1 MASGNTVV
9 SFTLRA
15 IDRASSAIRRIG
27 SAVAGVAKGLLSQG
41 ANIQG
46 WVSLFQGAAGRIQG
60 VFAGLWGAIRESFKF
75 ETLTGQF
82 RTLLGSTEAAEE
94 RMAML
99 ARVAEETPFDLEGV
113 VKANRTLSVM
123 SGDALGTREALLLVG
138 DTAAA
143 TGGQVEELAFWVGRA
158 YAMIKGGQ
166 PFGEAAMRLSE
177 LGAITPE
184 VRQKMEA
191 LQAAGAGSAEV
202 WQVLQEHLQT
212 FSGAMAH
219 LAQTGDGLTA
229 TLGDTWSASVRQFG
243 DAFQGAAKDGIE
255 FLIKLL
261 QKLQADGTIQRWA
274 EAAVKALT
282 PVKNLI
288 QAVLGGDGET
298 RGEALKAAWDY
309 LKRVFDYGAGV
320 MKAAG
325 MEMARSILGVAPALV
340 NFVGKY
346 TGAQWITSK
355 ITGVSM
361 EDIQEDTRRMF
372 TEMLGE
378 GSFAEDMEAA
388 GKAFAEAS
396 EAFAQTITTLSERA
410 KARAEEAAAPAQ
422 APLPD
427 DGGLTKATEDLKAAD
442 TRRGPSYGVLK
453 AQAEGEL
460 AKARA
465 ENVRAIKDILARRK
479 QIAQEEADEEKEEAR
494 KREVADKEAAEDE
507 AEAKAEAS
515 QAAVEAARARSEAAR
530 AELEEWRRRARDP
543 DYDKSIRDEE
553 KKRARENRRMR
564 ARVARLAKRF
574 ATRQDPNAFFRSNFD
589 VGKLSRRDFTLW
601 RAVQAELQA
610 KQAAEAERK
619 ANEAAQKAVEELR
632 QIRADLKRLLTQ
644 A

>member
-282 PVKNLI
+282 PVKNLV

-309 LKRVFDYGAGV
+309 VKSVANYVKTVVVAAFDYAGTKMRAAALGAAAEIAGAFGFDSSAAV
-320 MKAAG
+320 YRKRAEATNDLARLTFQRTLLEAGQEVKAAG
-325 MEMARSILGVAPALV
+325 QRLSQV
-340 NFVGKY
+340 
-346 TGAQWITSK
+346 TS
-355 ITGVSM
+355 
-361 EDIQEDTRRMF
+361 
-372 TEMLGE
+372 
-378 GSFAEDMEAA
+378 AA
-388 GKAFAEAS
+388 A
-396 EAFAQTITTLSERA
+396 ERA
-410 KARAEEAAAPAQ
+410 KARVSAAAETAS
-422 APLPD
+422 APLPE
-427 DGGLTKATEDLKAAD
+427 DGGLAKATEDLKASD
-442 TRRGPSYGVLK
+442 
-453 AQAEGEL
+453 
-460 AKARA
+460 
-465 ENVRAIKDILARRK
+465 ARRK
-479 QIAQEEADEEKEEAR
+479 EAAETEADETEEEAARKRKEAAQAAIRLAEEEKRKAEAKLAEAR
-494 KREVADKEAAEDE
+494 KRATDSDYERETR
-507 AEAKAEAS
+507 
-515 QAAVEAARARSEAAR
+515 QR
-530 AELEEWRRRARDP
+530 EERERKRQEREERRLRRRG
-543 DYDKSIRDEE
+543 E
-553 KKRARENRRMR
+553 
-564 ARVARLAKRF
+564 RLLRQF
-574 ATRQDPNAFFRSNFD
+574 ATVGDPNALLREDFD
-589 VGKLSRRDFTLW
+589 VKRLGHGQRRVREWLMAQQSAKEVTL
-601 RAVQAELQA
+601 RADGMITLL
-610 KQAAEAERK
+610 KQNTENLK
-619 ANEAAQKAVEELR
+619 Y
-632 QIRADLKRLLTQ
+632 IRDDLKRLLTQ

>member
-60 VFAGLWGAIRESFKF
+60 VFSALWGTIRESFKF

-113 VKANRTLSVM
+113 AKANRTLSVM

-191 LQAAGAGSAEV
+191 LQAAGAGSLEV
-202 WQVLQEHLQT
+202 WQVLQEHLET

-219 LAQTGDGLTA
+219 LSQTGDGLTA

-243 DAFQGAAKDGIE
+243 DAFQSAAKDGIE
-255 FLIKLL
+255 FLINLL
-261 QKLQADGTIQRWA
+261 KKLQADGTIQKWA
-274 EAAVKALT
+274 EAAVQALT

-288 QAVLGGDGET
+288 QAVLGGDEET
-298 RGEALKAAWDY
+298 RGSALKAAWDY
-309 LKRVFDYGAGV
+309 LKSVFEYGANV
-320 MKAAG
+320 IRAAG
-325 MEMARSILGVAPALV
+325 AEVARCVLSTIPAIINVIGDVLGGTWL
-340 NFVGKY
+340 
-346 TGAQWITSK
+346 TSK

-361 EDIQEDTRRMF
+361 EDVRKDTIAAF
-372 TEMLGE
+372 TDQIGG
-378 GSFAEDMEAA
+378 GSFAEDLEAA
-388 GKAFAEAS
+388 GKGLKEASKAFAASMKKLAKKAEDNVEAATQES
-396 EAFAQTITTLSERA
+396 TATPSGNGWEKVEEDLGGNGQNNEQRAKKVQADIAKLLKEVEKRNRELAAQEAHWFERVKDSDKEERFKARREARENDKVFGDRARNLRRFERLRRRFATIRDPNAIFGKAFEEKGAGWKRLTHSERA
-410 KARAEEAAAPAQ
+410 LLEWMRAQQRVQAFAKKAP
-422 APLPD
+422 
-427 DGGLTKATEDLKAAD
+427 TTEDLLTD
-442 TRRGPSYGVLK
+442 NLEVL
-453 AQAEGEL
+453 EG
-460 AKARA
+460 
-465 ENVRAIKDILARRK
+465 
-479 QIAQEEADEEKEEAR
+479 
-494 KREVADKEAAEDE
+494 
-507 AEAKAEAS
+507 
-515 QAAVEAARARSEAAR
+515 
-530 AELEEWRRRARDP
+530 
-543 DYDKSIRDEE
+543 IRD
-553 KKRARENRRMR
+553 
-564 ARVARLAKRF
+564 
-574 ATRQDPNAFFRSNFD
+574 
-589 VGKLSRRDFTLW
+589 
-601 RAVQAELQA
+601 
-610 KQAAEAERK
+610 
-619 ANEAAQKAVEELR
+619 
-632 QIRADLKRLLTQ
+632 DLKRLLTQ

>member
-202 WQVLQEHLQT
+202 WQVLQEHLET

-309 LKRVFDYGAGV
+309 VKSVANYVKTVVVAAFDYAGTKMRAAALGAAAEIAGAFGFDSSAAV
-320 MKAAG
+320 YRKRAEATNDLARLTFQRTLLEAGQEVKAAG
-325 MEMARSILGVAPALV
+325 QRLSQV
-340 NFVGKY
+340 
-346 TGAQWITSK
+346 TS
-355 ITGVSM
+355 
-361 EDIQEDTRRMF
+361 
-372 TEMLGE
+372 
-378 GSFAEDMEAA
+378 AA
-388 GKAFAEAS
+388 A
-396 EAFAQTITTLSERA
+396 ERA
-410 KARAEEAAAPAQ
+410 KARVSAAAETAS
-422 APLPD
+422 APLPE
-427 DGGLTKATEDLKAAD
+427 DGGLAKATEDLKASD
-442 TRRGPSYGVLK
+442 
-453 AQAEGEL
+453 
-460 AKARA
+460 
-465 ENVRAIKDILARRK
+465 ARRK
-479 QIAQEEADEEKEEAR
+479 EAAETEADETEEEAARKRKEAAQAAIRLAEEEKRKAEAKLAEAR
-494 KREVADKEAAEDE
+494 KRATDSDYERETR
-507 AEAKAEAS
+507 
-515 QAAVEAARARSEAAR
+515 QR
-530 AELEEWRRRARDP
+530 EERERKRQEREERRLRRRG
-543 DYDKSIRDEE
+543 E
-553 KKRARENRRMR
+553 
-564 ARVARLAKRF
+564 RLLRQF
-574 ATRQDPNAFFRSNFD
+574 ATVGDPNALLREDFD
-589 VGKLSRRDFTLW
+589 VKRLGHGQRRVREWLMAQQSAKEVTHRADGIITL
-601 RAVQAELQA
+601 L
-610 KQAAEAERK
+610 KQNTENLK
-619 ANEAAQKAVEELR
+619 Y
-632 QIRADLKRLLTQ
+632 IHDDLKRLLTQ

>member
-1 MASGNTVV
+1 M
-9 SFTLRA
+9 
-15 IDRASSAIRRIG
+15 
-27 SAVAGVAKGLLSQG
+27 GVALP
-41 ANIQG
+41 
-46 WVSLFQGAAGRIQG
+46 GAAGRIQG
-60 VFAGLWGAIRESFKF
+60 VFSGLWGAIRESFKF

-202 WQVLQEHLQT
+202 WQVLQGHLET

-219 LAQTGDGLTA
+219 LSQTGDGLTA

-243 DAFQGAAKDGIE
+243 DAFQGAAKDSIA

-309 LKRVFDYGAGV
+309 VKSVANYVKTVVVAAFDYAGTKMRAAALGAAAEIAGAFGFDSSAAV
-320 MKAAG
+320 YRKRAEATNDLARLTFQRTLLEAGQEVKAAG
-325 MEMARSILGVAPALV
+325 QRLSQV
-340 NFVGKY
+340 
-346 TGAQWITSK
+346 TS
-355 ITGVSM
+355 
-361 EDIQEDTRRMF
+361 
-372 TEMLGE
+372 
-378 GSFAEDMEAA
+378 AA
-388 GKAFAEAS
+388 A
-396 EAFAQTITTLSERA
+396 ERA
-410 KARAEEAAAPAQ
+410 KARVSAAAETAA

-427 DGGLTKATEDLKAAD
+427 DGGLEKATEDLKASD
-442 TRRGPSYGVLK
+442 
-453 AQAEGEL
+453 
-460 AKARA
+460 
-465 ENVRAIKDILARRK
+465 ARRK
-479 QIAQEEADEEKEEAR
+479 EAAQTEADETEEEAARKRKEAAQAAIRLAEEEKRKAEAKLAEAR
-494 KREVADKEAAEDE
+494 KRATDSDYERETR
-507 AEAKAEAS
+507 
-515 QAAVEAARARSEAAR
+515 QR
-530 AELEEWRRRARDP
+530 EERERKRQEREERRLRRRG
-543 DYDKSIRDEE
+543 E
-553 KKRARENRRMR
+553 
-564 ARVARLAKRF
+564 RLLRQF
-574 ATRQDPNAFFRSNFD
+574 ATVGDPNALLREDFD
-589 VGKLSRRDFTLW
+589 VKRLGHGQRRVREWLMAQQSAKEVTL
-601 RAVQAELQA
+601 RADGMITLL
-610 KQAAEAERK
+610 KQNTENLK
-619 ANEAAQKAVEELR
+619 Y
-632 QIRADLKRLLTQ
+632 IRDDLKRLLTQ

>member
-113 VKANRTLSVM
+113 AKANRTLSVM

-184 VRQKMEA
+184 VRRKMEA
-191 LQAAGAGSAEV
+191 LQAAGAGSLEV
-202 WQVLQEHLQT
+202 WQVLQEHLET

-219 LAQTGDGLTA
+219 LSQTGDGLTA

-243 DAFQGAAKDGIE
+243 DAFQGAAKDSIA

-309 LKRVFDYGAGV
+309 VKSVANYVKTVVVAAFDYAGTKMRAAALGAAAEIAGAFGFDSSAAV
-320 MKAAG
+320 YRKRAEDTNALARLTFQRTLLEAGQEVKAAG
-325 MEMARSILGVAPALV
+325 ARLSQV
-340 NFVGKY
+340 
-346 TGAQWITSK
+346 TS
-355 ITGVSM
+355 
-361 EDIQEDTRRMF
+361 
-372 TEMLGE
+372 
-378 GSFAEDMEAA
+378 AA
-388 GKAFAEAS
+388 A
-396 EAFAQTITTLSERA
+396 ERA
-410 KARAEEAAAPAQ
+410 KARVSAAAETAS
-422 APLPD
+422 APLPE
-427 DGGLTKATEDLKAAD
+427 DGGLAKATEDLKASD
-442 TRRGPSYGVLK
+442 
-453 AQAEGEL
+453 
-460 AKARA
+460 
-465 ENVRAIKDILARRK
+465 ARRK
-479 QIAQEEADEEKEEAR
+479 EAAETEADETEEEAARKRKEAAQAAIRLAEEEKRKAEAKLAEAR
-494 KREVADKEAAEDE
+494 KRATDSDYERETR
-507 AEAKAEAS
+507 
-515 QAAVEAARARSEAAR
+515 QR
-530 AELEEWRRRARDP
+530 EERERKRQEREERRLRRRG
-543 DYDKSIRDEE
+543 E
-553 KKRARENRRMR
+553 
-564 ARVARLAKRF
+564 RLLRQF
-574 ATRQDPNAFFRSNFD
+574 ATVGDPNALLREDFD
-589 VGKLSRRDFTLW
+589 VKRLGHGQRRVREWLMAQQSAKEVTL
-601 RAVQAELQA
+601 RADGMITLL
-610 KQAAEAERK
+610 KQNTENLK
-619 ANEAAQKAVEELR
+619 Y
-632 QIRADLKRLLTQ
+632 IRDDLKRLLTQ

>member
-243 DAFQGAAKDGIE
+243 DAFQGAAKDSIA

-288 QAVLGGDGET
+288 QAVLGGDEET

-309 LKRVFDYGAGV
+309 LKAVFDYGGSLLRASGD
-320 MKAAG
+320 AF
-325 MEMARSILGVAPALV
+325 ARSILSVMPAV
-340 NFVGKY
+340 INAIGKY
-346 TGAQWITSK
+346 TGAQWLASK
-355 ITGVSM
+355 LSGTSM
-361 EDIQEDTRRMF
+361 EEVAADTRRVF
-372 TEMLGE
+372 DEMIGS
-378 GSFAEDMEAA
+378 GSFAKDMEAPTRA
-388 GKAFAEAS
+388 LKESTKAFAATVKDLAEDARTRTS
-396 EAFAQTITTLSERA
+396 EAAA
-410 KARAEEAAAPAQ
+410 AAEEA

-427 DGGLTKATEDLKAAD
+427 DGGLNKASDDLKKADEARQQPNDEKEKAA
-442 TRRGPSYGVLK
+442 K
-453 AQAEGEL
+453 AEEAA
-460 AKARA
+460 AKAR
-465 ENVRAIKDILARRK
+465 
-479 QIAQEEADEEKEEAR
+479 Q
-494 KREVADKEAAEDE
+494 EAADATKAMAKDVEKAAKDE
-507 AEAKAEAS
+507 AEAAER
-515 QAAVEAARARSEAAR
+515 AAEAARKRAETAEELEKEWFARLNDSDFDKQKREEAR
-530 AELEEWRRRARDP
+530 AAKREEDRRKRLRRRADRLIARFATLRDP
-543 DYDKSIRDEE
+543 DALLRND
-553 KKRARENRRMR
+553 
-564 ARVARLAKRF
+564 
-574 ATRQDPNAFFRSNFD
+574 FD
-589 VGKLSRRDFTLW
+589 VGRLTRSEGALREWFLADINLKN
-601 RAVQAELQA
+601 A
-610 KQAAEAERK
+610 KEAQDAAKDAAEA
-619 ANEAAQKAVEELR
+619 AVDELR
-632 QIRADLKRLLTQ
+632 QIRDDLKRLLTQ

>member
-60 VFAGLWGAIRESFKF
+60 IFSGLWGAIRESFKF

-202 WQVLQEHLQT
+202 WQVLQGHLAT

-219 LAQTGDGLTA
+219 LSQTGDGLTA

-243 DAFQGAAKDGIE
+243 DAFQGAAKDSIA

-309 LKRVFDYGAGV
+309 VKSVANYVKTVVVAAFDYAGTKMRAAALGAAAEIAGAFGFDSSAAV
-320 MKAAG
+320 YRKRAEATNDLARLTFQRTLLEAGQEVKAAG
-325 MEMARSILGVAPALV
+325 ARLSQV
-340 NFVGKY
+340 
-346 TGAQWITSK
+346 TS
-355 ITGVSM
+355 
-361 EDIQEDTRRMF
+361 
-372 TEMLGE
+372 
-378 GSFAEDMEAA
+378 AA
-388 GKAFAEAS
+388 A
-396 EAFAQTITTLSERA
+396 ERA
-410 KARAEEAAAPAQ
+410 KARVSAAAETATE
-422 APLPD
+422 PLQD

-442 TRRGPSYGVLK
+442 
-453 AQAEGEL
+453 
-460 AKARA
+460 
-465 ENVRAIKDILARRK
+465 ARRK
-479 QIAQEEADEEKEEAR
+479 EAAQTEADETEADETEADETEEEAARKRKEAAQAAIRLAEEEKRKAEAKLAEAR
-494 KREVADKEAAEDE
+494 KRATDSDYERETR
-507 AEAKAEAS
+507 
-515 QAAVEAARARSEAAR
+515 QR
-530 AELEEWRRRARDP
+530 EERERKRQERERKRQEREERRLRRRG
-543 DYDKSIRDEE
+543 E
-553 KKRARENRRMR
+553 
-564 ARVARLAKRF
+564 RLLRQF
-574 ATRQDPNAFFRSNFD
+574 ATVGDPNALLREDFD
-589 VGKLSRRDFTLW
+589 VKRLGHGQRRVREWLMAQQSAKEVTL
-601 RAVQAELQA
+601 RADGMITLL
-610 KQAAEAERK
+610 KQNTENLK
-619 ANEAAQKAVEELR
+619 Y
-632 QIRADLKRLLTQ
+632 IRDDLKRLLTQ

>member
-60 VFAGLWGAIRESFKF
+60 VFSVLWGAIRESFKF

-202 WQVLQEHLQT
+202 WQVLQGHLAT

-219 LAQTGDGLTA
+219 LSQTGDGLTA

-243 DAFQGAAKDGIE
+243 DAFQGAAKDSIA

-309 LKRVFDYGAGV
+309 VKSVANYVKTVVVAAFDYAGTKMRAAALGAAAEIAGAFGFDSSAAV
-320 MKAAG
+320 YRKRAEATNDLARLTFQRTLLEAGQEVKAAG
-325 MEMARSILGVAPALV
+325 ARLSQV
-340 NFVGKY
+340 
-346 TGAQWITSK
+346 TS
-355 ITGVSM
+355 
-361 EDIQEDTRRMF
+361 
-372 TEMLGE
+372 
-378 GSFAEDMEAA
+378 AA
-388 GKAFAEAS
+388 A
-396 EAFAQTITTLSERA
+396 ERA
-410 KARAEEAAAPAQ
+410 KARVSAAAETATE
-422 APLPD
+422 PLQD

-442 TRRGPSYGVLK
+442 
-453 AQAEGEL
+453 
-460 AKARA
+460 
-465 ENVRAIKDILARRK
+465 ARRK
-479 QIAQEEADEEKEEAR
+479 EAAQTEADETEEEAARKRKEAAQAAIRLAEEEKRKAEAKLAEAR
-494 KREVADKEAAEDE
+494 KRATDSDYERETR
-507 AEAKAEAS
+507 
-515 QAAVEAARARSEAAR
+515 QR
-530 AELEEWRRRARDP
+530 EERERKRQEREERRLRRRG
-543 DYDKSIRDEE
+543 E
-553 KKRARENRRMR
+553 
-564 ARVARLAKRF
+564 RLLRQF
-574 ATRQDPNAFFRSNFD
+574 ATVGDPNALLREDFD
-589 VGKLSRRDFTLW
+589 VKRLGHGQRRVREWLMAQQSAKEVTL
-601 RAVQAELQA
+601 RADGMITLL
-610 KQAAEAERK
+610 KQNTENLK
-619 ANEAAQKAVEELR
+619 Y
-632 QIRADLKRLLTQ
+632 IRDDLKRLLTQ